1 MSSPKSIP
9 SKISTSATTYTAG
22 RSPQSKLHITAL
34 LLVGDLT
41 VDGVSV
47 SAVGPLNLS
56 SPIICDQFETAVT
69 EQVAYYEA

>member
-9 SKISTSATTYTAG
+9 SKISTTATTYTAG
-22 RSPQSKLHITAL
+22 ASPQSKLHITAL
-34 LLVGDLT
+34 LLVGNLT
-41 VDGVSV
+41 IDGITV

-56 SPIICDQFETAVT
+56 SPIICQQFTTAVT